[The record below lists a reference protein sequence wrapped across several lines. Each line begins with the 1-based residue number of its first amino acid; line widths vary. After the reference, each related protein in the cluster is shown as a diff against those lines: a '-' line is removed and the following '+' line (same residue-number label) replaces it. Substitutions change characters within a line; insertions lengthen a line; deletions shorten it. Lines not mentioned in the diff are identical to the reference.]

1 MLWQFNC
8 RVVHRWL
15 LLIGTY
21 WANTSSNSLVGKLI
35 RQGNRNIK
43 TTFEA
48 LLNRETIYCPIDEQI
63 VYNQLD
69 DNDAAIWSLLLAS
82 GYLKVMS
89 YEEKSEEGNDNG
101 SMAGILSTPN
111 SRGKI
116 IITQLLSLYIWLSAF
131 GSGRCIF
138 YKERFDIV
146 RGANQ
151 SVTLLFRH
159 IKIVN
164 LHKIK

>member
-1 MLWQFNC
+1 MKNLYLCIWRKDDLTGIRKRSTVSC
-8 RVVHRWL
+8 RDIR
-15 LLIGTY
+15 
-21 WANTSSNSLVGKLI
+21 KLI
-35 RQGNRNIK
+35 IIAVNK
-43 TTFEA
+43 
-48 LLNRETIYCPIDEQI
+48 L
-63 VYNQLD
+63 
-69 DNDAAIWSLLLAS
+69 
-82 GYLKVMS
+82 VM
-89 YEEKSEEGNDNG
+89 GFIDNG

-116 IITQLLSLYIWLSAF
+116 IITQLLSLYIWLPAF